1 MFKLSIGDTIYL
13 ANELTDS
20 SVIGKVTSYTVG
32 KDINGEELI
41 LTVHL
46 KGITSFSLAKTH
58 SWTSDEDIWTVDE
71 VNSCAPEYV
80 MPEFEEISKLADDL
94 FDKYKGSN
102 RVGEMYGD
110 ND

>member
-13 ANELTDS
+13 ANDVLDS

-46 KGITSFSLAKTH
+46 EGITSFKLAKSN
-58 SWTSDEDIWTVDE
+58 SWNNDKDIWTVDE
-71 VNSCAPEYV
+71 VNGSAPKWT
-80 MPEFEEISKLADDL
+80 MPELEAI
-94 FDKYKGSN
+94 
-102 RVGEMYGD
+102 GELIEQFPTIRK
-110 ND
+110 

>member
-13 ANELTDS
+13 ANDSTDS

-32 KDINGEELI
+32 NDINGEEVI

-46 KGITSFSLAKTH
+46 EGITSFTLAKKH
-58 SWTSDEDIWTVDE
+58 SWTSDKEIWTVDE

-80 MPEFEEISKLADDL
+80 MPELEAI
-94 FDKYKGSN
+94 
-102 RVGEMYGD
+102 GELLEQFPTIQK
-110 ND
+110 

>member
-41 LTVHL
+41 LTVDL
-46 KGITSFSLAKTH
+46 KGITSFALAKKR
-58 SWTSDEDIWTVDE
+58 SWTSDKDIWTVDE
-71 VNSCAPEYV
+71 INGSAPEWI
-80 MPEFEEISKLADDL
+80 MPELEAI
-94 FDKYKGSN
+94 
-102 RVGEMYGD
+102 GELLEQFPTVQK
-110 ND
+110 